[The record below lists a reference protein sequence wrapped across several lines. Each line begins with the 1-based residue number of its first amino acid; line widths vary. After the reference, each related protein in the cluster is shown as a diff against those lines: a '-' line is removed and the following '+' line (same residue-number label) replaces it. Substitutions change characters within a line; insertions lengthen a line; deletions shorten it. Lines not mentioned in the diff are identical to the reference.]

1 MISKAVRYIRATH
14 RWAVTGTPVQNRL
27 ADIGSIFQ
35 FLQFYPFSDSRIFNE
50 QILKPWRE
58 GCPKAITKL
67 IEIIRCIA
75 LRRAK
80 TSIKLL
86 PRVDNIHYISFSEA
100 EKHAY
105 ETVKSSTTQLLNEAI
120 SNNEREATLYLNA
133 LQRINSLRL
142 LCNLGMAYF
151 DRTKAVLQGACWDL
165 STAQSAF
172 ESMESAGSASCIRC
186 SVDLGVD
193 LLNKSQL
200 LSDEVYGPRLT
211 KCLQLYCADCFRLA
225 EKQRSRS
232 GSICGCRLRCEAFE
246 VCSSTPNN
254 DMSFS
259 DSKQLAKSPQISSK
273 IRSLVEELQ
282 NIKDGEKRQ
291 GVRIFL
297 VVRMLMLLVWSFH
310 FGHRLWTSLLWL

>member
-1 MISKAVRYIRATH
+1 MISKAVRNISATH
-14 RWAVTGTPVQNRL
+14 RWAVTGTPIQNGL

-35 FLQFYPFSDSRIFNE
+35 FLQVYPFSDPRTYAE

-58 GCPKAITKL
+58 GSSKAIIRL
-67 IEIIRCIA
+67 IDIVRCIA

-86 PRVDNIHYISFSEA
+86 PRVDNIHYISFNEE

-105 ETVKSSTTQLLNEAI
+105 ETIKSSTTQLLNEAI
-120 SNNEREATLYLNA
+120 SKNERESTLYLNA

-151 DRTKAVLQGACWDL
+151 DRTKAVLQDSNWDL

-172 ESMESAGSASCIRC
+172 ESMESAGTASCNRC

-200 LSDEVYGPRLT
+200 PSGEIYQPRLT
-211 KCLQLYCADCFRLA
+211 RCLQLYCADCFRLV
-225 EKQRSRS
+225 EKQRSKS
-232 GSICGCRLRCEAFE
+232 DSICGCPSRCQTFE
-246 VCSSTPNN
+246 VCPSTQSSEA
-254 DMSFS
+254 SFS
-259 DSKQLAKSPQISSK
+259 DSEHSVKCPQISSK
-273 IRSLVEELQ
+273 IRSLVEELKAI
-282 NIKDGEKRQ
+282 NDGEKRQ
-291 GVRIFL
+291 VVPMFLEVRNLMFL
-297 VVRMLMLLVWSFH
+297 VWYFR
-310 FGHRLWTSLLWL
+310 FGHRLWISFL